1 MNITGLDHIVFTVR
15 DMERSC
21 DFYRRILGME
31 VVTFGDDRRALTFG
45 DQKINLHQAGNEIT
59 PNARA
64 AAPGTADVCFVTDT
78 PIDDVLATLAEFLV
92 EIERGPMPQTG
103 ARGAMTSVYFRDP
116 DENLIEIA
124 RYDDK

>member
-1 MNITGLDHIVFTVR
+1 MNITGLDHIVLTVR
-15 DMERSC
+15 DMERTC
-21 DFYRRILGME
+21 DFYRRILGMD
-31 VVTFGDDRRALTFG
+31 VAIFGEDRRALTFG
-45 DQKINLHQAGNEIT
+45 NQKINLHQAGAEIT

-78 PIDDVLATLAEFLV
+78 PIPDVMATLAEFLV
-92 EIERGPMPQTG
+92 EIEMGPIPQTG

-124 RYDDK
+124 RYEGG